1 MRITHRQLIK
11 LIREYRAS
19 GTGPTAH
26 PRGDLGKNI
35 ADADFPIVVGYE
47 LNGREQSEIAYNQ
60 DELDDIL
67 DDITGGPGGNAIDIP
82 YSLDSLKDME
92 PDQIPAGA
100 EIEQL
105 AAGKIR
111 ITKKQLS
118 RLISE
123 VVTGGGTTAEGG
135 VELTNPEVSESEIS
149 SAWPSNVTWNG
160 HNVYEMFYGG
170 GTVDE
175 VWGFLEREGYGD
187 GQEAYLGY
195 DPDSDTFVMGFD
207 AFYDDVDEYGN
218 ASHDSEME
226 GVLVNLGVS
235 GAGGSARFEDI
246 LEQVP
251 GGMYPTG
258 LRTVEKLIPGI
269 IHVRLD

>member
-1 MRITHRQLIK
+1 MRITKRQLRRVIER
-11 LIREYRAS
+11 IGGGRRYSEN
-19 GTGPTAH
+19 PAH

-47 LNGREQSEIAYNQ
+47 LNGQAQSEIAYNQ

-67 DDITGGPGGNAIDIP
+67 DDVAPIHGGPGIP

-92 PDQIPAGA
+92 PDEIPVGA
-100 EIEQL
+100 DIEQL
-105 AAGKIR
+105 AAGKKMKLTKSDLRKIIR
-111 ITKKQLS
+111 
-118 RLISE
+118 E
-123 VVTGGGTTAEGG
+123 VVTGDPAGA
-135 VELTNPEVSESEIS
+135 VELTNPDVSESDIS
-149 SAWPSNVTWNG
+149 NAWPSNVTWNG

-170 GTVDE
+170 GTIKD
-175 VWGFLEREGYGD
+175 VWGFLNREGYGD

-207 AFYDDVDEYGN
+207 VFYDDVDEYGN
-218 ASHDSEME
+218 ASNDSEME

-235 GAGGSARFEDI
+235 SAGGDARFEDI
-246 LEQVP
+246 LEQFP
-251 GGMYPTG
+251 GGMYPMG
-258 LRTVEKLIPGI
+258 LKTVERMIPGI